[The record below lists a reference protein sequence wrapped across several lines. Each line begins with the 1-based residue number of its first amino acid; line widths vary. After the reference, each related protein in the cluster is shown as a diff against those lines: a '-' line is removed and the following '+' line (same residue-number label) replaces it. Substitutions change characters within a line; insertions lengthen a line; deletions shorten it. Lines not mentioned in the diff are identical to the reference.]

1 MNIVYMDY
9 ASSSP
14 VDPRV
19 IEAMLPYF
27 SEKHGNPSSVHQIG
41 RESFEAIE
49 DSRRKIASLINAE
62 RPDELIF
69 TSGATESI
77 NLAIKGLAFRRLDKG
92 KHIVTSKIEHI
103 STMNALKFLSTKGF
117 KITYLPVDEFG
128 FVDPVAL
135 NDAITRETILISISY
150 ANGEVGTIQN
160 VGEIGKI
167 ARDQGVTFHVDAV
180 AAIGKLSIDVRKDGI
195 DLLSFS
201 SNDLYGPK
209 GVGALFIRKGT
220 KIEPIIHGGGQERG
234 LRSGSENLPG
244 IVGFGKAAEIAKKEM
259 EVETSRLTELRDKLI
274 KGILKKTENVW
285 LNGHP
290 TKRLPNNANFRFKFI
305 EGESLVLRLSDFGI
319 ASATSSACTSKTLE
333 PSHVLLAMGIPA
345 ADAQGSLLLTM
356 GRWTQNEDVEYVIDN
371 VPLAVDFLRK
381 LSPLIPQGDV

>member
-1 MNIVYMDY
+1 MDY

>member
-1 MNIVYMDY
+1 MDY

-180 AAIGKLSIDVRKDGI
+180 AAIGKLSIDVRKDCI

>member
-1 MNIVYMDY
+1 MDY

-19 IEAMLPYF
+19 IEAMMPYF

-49 DSRRKIASLINAE
+49 DARRKIASLINAE
-62 RPDELIF
+62 RAEEIIF

-77 NLAIKGLAFRRLDKG
+77 NLAIKGIAFRQSDKG
-92 KHIVTSKIEHI
+92 KHIITSTIEHI
-103 STMNALKFLSTKGF
+103 STMNTVKFLSTRGF

-128 FVDPVAL
+128 FVDPVAV
-135 NDAITRETILISISY
+135 NDAITKETILISISY

-167 ARDQGVTFHVDAV
+167 ARDQGISFHVDAV
-180 AAIGKLSIDVRKDGI
+180 AAVGKLNIDVRKDHI
-195 DLLSFS
+195 DLLSLS

-209 GVGALFIRKGT
+209 GVGALYIRKGT

-234 LRSGSENLPG
+234 LRSGSENLSG
-244 IVGFGKAAEIAKKEM
+244 IVGFGKAAEIAVKEM
-259 EVETSRLTELRDKLI
+259 EVEASRLTQLRDKLI
-274 KGILKKTENVW
+274 KGILEKTEKAW

-290 TKRLPNNANFRFKFI
+290 SRRIPNNANFRFKYI

-319 ASATSSACTSKTLE
+319 ATATSSACTSKTLE

-356 GRWTQNEDVEYVIDN
+356 GRWTRDEDVEYVIEK
-371 VPLAVDFLRK
+371 VPPAVDFLRK
-381 LSPLIPQGDV
+381 LSPLVPQEEV

>member
-1 MNIVYMDY
+1 
-9 ASSSP
+9 
-14 VDPRV
+14 
-19 IEAMLPYF
+19 
-27 SEKHGNPSSVHQIG
+27 
-41 RESFEAIE
+41 
-49 DSRRKIASLINAE
+49 
-62 RPDELIF
+62 
-69 TSGATESI
+69 
-77 NLAIKGLAFRRLDKG
+77 
-92 KHIVTSKIEHI
+92 
-103 STMNALKFLSTKGF
+103 MNALKFLSTKGF

-180 AAIGKLSIDVRKDGI
+180 AAIGKLSIDVRKDCI